1 MAGVAFAVGFIVFGV
16 VYSFGVFLEPIMA
29 DLGSSRSATSALYAI
44 ASSAFYFL
52 GPATG
57 SIGDKLGPRA
67 ITALGALAIA
77 GGLAATAVVTDIGI
91 AYVTYGLGVGIGAA
105 CADIPNLRYRGRLV

>member
-1 MAGVAFAVGFIVFGV
+1 MAAVAFAVGFIVFGI

-29 DLGSSRSATSALYAI
+29 DLGSGRPATSALYAV

-57 SIGDKLGPRA
+57 TLGDRAGPRA
-67 ITALGALAIA
+67 ITALGAAAMAA
-77 GGLAATAVVTDIGI
+77 GLTATAFVTDITL
-91 AYVTYGLGVGIGAA
+91 AYVT
-105 CADIPNLRYRGRLV
+105 